1 MEAKWI
7 TLMYQCPRINFSG
20 FICNEFSEKLLS
32 MNVEELKNWA
42 KKEIVTFHNRTYD
55 NLISEKDITFIDV
68 SIKFGKWSTT
78 I

>member
-7 TLMYQCPRINFSG
+7 TLMYQCPRIDFSG

-42 KKEIVTFHNRTYD
+42 KKEIVTFHNRNYD